1 MKRLALILSLI
12 SASTPALAR
21 EGVPDR
27 FKAGRYAMK
36 ISGFFCTTC
45 GAAMKQEVGALPEVS
60 EIDFDFDTETLFVT
74 VRLERTLR
82 LSALR
87 RALRRASSRVNIGS
101 KLDVI
106 DVTYRPN

>member
-1 MKRLALILSLI
+1 MKTLALLFSLI
-12 SASTPALAR
+12 SIANPALAR

-45 GAAMKQEVGALPEVS
+45 GVAMKREVGALPEVS
-60 EIDFDFDTETLFVT
+60 EADFDFDTETLFVT

-87 RALRRASSRVNIGS
+87 RALRRAAARVDIGS
-101 KLDVI
+101 KLDVA